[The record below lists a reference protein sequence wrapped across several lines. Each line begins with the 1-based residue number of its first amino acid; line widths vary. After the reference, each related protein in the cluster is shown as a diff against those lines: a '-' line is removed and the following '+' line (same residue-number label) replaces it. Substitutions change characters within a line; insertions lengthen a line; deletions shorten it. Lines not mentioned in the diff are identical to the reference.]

1 MEKVVYAFDLGKKSI
16 GYCVRYGH
24 DIKEAE
30 SVIIDVDH
38 AETVSLRDR
47 RRVYRTLNAHK
58 ARESFFDKIWLDC
71 GQVVLDKNDL
81 KFTKEFATKKD
92 NTIYNSCLLRIALLQ
107 NKKLEKWQIYKA
119 LYNAIQRRGYDPN
132 LAWKSAQTT
141 DDKENLE
148 LVKKYTQENGIKLI
162 NDEEYQYPCYYDAT
176 RLGMWKED
184 SPELLMPFVPQKNYN
199 KVRTTNYV
207 APRNLVEKELK
218 QLWINAQKQIS
229 ELNKY
234 SAEEFLY
241 GEYREAYGSYVNPD
255 YRQYMGTQRDWQGV
269 LGQKIPRFDNRII
282 SKCKLLS
289 KRNVCKAN
297 TIENV
302 SLVLLLKLKNLRV
315 TNAIGEKV
323 RLSPVDIKTIYE
335 NWLEKVEKRN
345 NKLDTTITKKEIE
358 SVIGQNIIDKIEPMK
373 ADISGRSSF
382 CRRAC
387 QIMIDIILS
396 GELYPQDIDISQYVD
411 APDTK
416 NGITEDEIR
425 TMLSNIG
432 DWNNLYIP
440 DNRNENAAIADCTR
454 EKTDLMIGNI
464 TNPIVRNRLQIFRDL
479 LFELAEK
486 YEKPD
491 EVIFEFVR
499 EGADNSLFG
508 RIKAQSAESYMKNQ
522 EKENEQ
528 IKKELA
534 DIGALS
540 VANFEKLKL
549 LKMQNG
555 KSVYSGKPIAV
566 SDFDKC
572 QVDHIYPRTA
582 GGNDA
587 LYNKVLCYYEEN
599 QDKQGR
605 TPYEWLSA
613 DKEKWN
619 NYVNR
624 LNEIKQ
630 KLGKK
635 KYELLTS
642 KPQDCKNLIESY
654 NALAE
659 TSHIA
664 KVAQQITAFTFGWG
678 IQVADEKRHI
688 YVNNG
693 ASTFAIR
700 KRYGLNALLGDADK
714 KNRSNEKHHA
724 LDAICISYSQ
734 DFKYNEDLDKDVID
748 GFNPEVVKKVID
760 RIIPFPYANKKAL
773 KSNTRPLETIYGKRI
788 VNGKACI
795 TSRVMLETLD
805 AKKVKNIVDEVI
817 KNDLLNK
824 LEQKPSADDW
834 RNYLKDYIHPKKKT
848 RVKKVMIIV
857 SEGVLEQDANG
868 RERIGEYCDY
878 GTKGT
883 KGQFKCSKA
892 HKGQIL
898 YYNEKGSI
906 KVMPVYSNKKTQ
918 EVRDKLVEMGC
929 KLYAKG
935 LMFYSGCL
943 VNIPKD
949 FKAGSVTHP
958 AGVYK
963 LRTIQSNGVLKIESN
978 NGIEIVS
985 SVKNLTDAEF
995 TKYSF

>member
-963 LRTIQSNGVLKIESN
+963 LRTIISKGDVKLENN
-978 NGIEIVS
+978 NGTEILT
-985 SVKNLTDAEF
+985 SVKNLTNAEF
-995 TKYSF
+995 TKYSS